1 MTGNFSVAMIKTD
14 FIVVSRIVT
23 DDVFV
28 KKRRT
33 SGAHESEREEKL
45 LLITCSLVKML
56 DDKTADDK
64 TGRT

>member
-1 MTGNFSVAMIKTD
+1 MTGNFSVAVIKTD

-33 SGAHESEREEKL
+33 SGTHESKRDEKL
-45 LLITCSLVKML
+45 LFITCSLAKIL
-56 DDKTADDK
+56 DDKAIDGK
-64 TGRT
+64 TG